1 MMFLNEEHKEEWAA
15 AIEKAGALTDY
26 DTVKGDFAASLF
38 IITGIPGLYR
48 RAEKHVHDG
57 WLDILAMV
65 DGLGLSTGERIL
77 VGLAGN
83 LYNGGF
89 GDLCHPMDIIAYCDG
104 EMVELATRAI
114 RMRKQSVNINT
125 IFE

>member
-1 MMFLNEEHKEEWAA
+1 MLFLNEEHKKEWAA
-15 AIEKAGALTDY
+15 AVEKAGALTDY

-38 IITGIPGLYR
+38 VITGIPGLYS
-48 RAEKHVHDG
+48 RAEKHVHEG

-89 GDLCHPMDIIAYCDG
+89 GDLCAPMDIIAYCDS
-104 EMVELATRAI
+104 EMVRLAARAI
-114 RMRKQSVNINT
+114 LMRKQTVNINT